1 MELDI
6 LKHFVKHD
14 VEVLIGGQWVEG
26 LFSSIQKGIVVLM
39 PFADMQV
46 FYGPASLKAE
56 DIQAIRQVKRNNI
69 TAPNVVPNVQTPPS
83 IRSSF
88 ESLPPSFRFPVK
100 KEGQQ

>member
-14 VEVLIGGQWVEG
+14 VEVLVGGVWIEG
-26 LFSSIQKGIVVLM
+26 TMQPIAKGIVVLM

-56 DIQAIRQVKRNNI
+56 AIQAIRQVKRNNI
-69 TAPNVVPNVQTPPS
+69 TVPNVVPNVPTPPS

-88 ESLPPSFRFPVK
+88 ESLPPSFRFPIK
-100 KEGQQ
+100 KEGQP

>member
-14 VEVLIGGQWVEG
+14 VEVLVGGQWIEG
-26 LFSSIQKGIVVLM
+26 TMQPVSKGIVVLL
-39 PFADMQV
+39 PFADMQQ

-56 DIQAIRQVKRNNI
+56 AIQAIRQVKRNNI
-69 TAPNVVPNVQTPPS
+69 TAPNVVPNIPTPPVV
-83 IRSSF
+83 RSSF

-100 KEGQQ
+100 KEGQP

>member
-6 LKHFVKHD
+6 LKPFVKHD
-14 VEVLIGGQWVEG
+14 VEVLVGGVWIEG
-26 LFSSIQKGIVVLM
+26 TMLPIAKGIVVLM

-56 DIQAIRQVKRNNI
+56 AIQAIRQVKRSNI
-69 TAPNVVPNVQTPPS
+69 VAPNVVPNIPDPPPV
-83 IRSSF
+83 RSSF

-100 KEGQQ
+100 KEGQP

>member
-14 VEVLIGGQWVEG
+14 VEVLVGGVWIEG
-26 LFSSIQKGIVVLM
+26 NMQPIAKGIVVLM

-56 DIQAIRQVKRNNI
+56 AIQAIRQVKRNNI
-69 TAPNVVPNVQTPPS
+69 TAPNVVPNVPTPPS

-88 ESLPPSFRFPVK
+88 ESLPPSFRFPS
-100 KEGQQ
+100 

>member
-6 LKHFVKHD
+6 LKHFVKYD
-14 VEVLIGGQWVEG
+14 VEVLVGGVWIEG
-26 LFSSIQKGIVVLM
+26 TMQPISKGIVVLM

-46 FYGPASLKAE
+46 FYGPASLKTEA
-56 DIQAIRQVKRNNI
+56 IQAIRQVKRNNI
-69 TAPNVVPNVQTPPS
+69 TAPNVVPNVPTPPA

-100 KEGQQ
+100 KEGQP